1 LIFHIILYS
10 LYFVKNKNL
19 LCCNRTMWNY
29 GFIFYFILKLKS
41 LYPYGQFNF
50 LMKINK
56 YHLTSPHLVGTENNI
71 NRCSNLSFYWGL
83 ICRGHSTVPLQAI
96 YIKKLNIKSKSCL
109 WSHQRQFFDLKIIFF
124 NIKGSWGTVKR
135 PPGIITPKFICKIK

>member
-1 LIFHIILYS
+1 MLRRGENADAVI
-10 LYFVKNKNL
+10 
-19 LCCNRTMWNY
+19 T
-29 GFIFYFILKLKS
+29 
-41 LYPYGQFNF
+41 
-50 LMKINK
+50 KIRIYK
-56 YHLTSPHLVGTENNI
+56 MPP
-71 NRCSNLSFYWGL
+71 LSFLDIRICIIWLLSASALLLRLLNTIHIRGNDRFEFLSKFRGL